1 MQETW
6 DLLIFIFSPREE
18 GPLNIC
24 INWAIVLLN
33 GLIQR
38 LLNIRPKAFS
48 YELWVCDPKRRKI
61 PSWGK
66 KNQNWTS
73 WDERRFSKKKI
84 QQIRNNRHHLNP
96 QLWKHVGDRD
106 TLVWDQAGIHLFEI
120 AILEVISWANGALP
134 CGKAMSS
141 TIRSGISRW
150 SRLETQILSRVR
162 M

>member
-18 GPLNIC
+18 GPLNEYLYQLGHSSTKWTYVKMIAQYTAQGLFL
-24 INWAIVLLN
+24 WAVSLWPKTQKDSFVRKKSKLN
-33 GLIQR
+33 
-38 LLNIRPKAFS
+38 
-48 YELWVCDPKRRKI
+48 ELRWKTFF
-61 PSWGK
+61 
-66 KNQNWTS
+66 Q
-73 WDERRFSKKKI
+73 KKI

-141 TIRSGISRW
+141 TIRSGFK
-150 SRLETQILSRVR
+150 VGFPVGHV
-162 M
+162 